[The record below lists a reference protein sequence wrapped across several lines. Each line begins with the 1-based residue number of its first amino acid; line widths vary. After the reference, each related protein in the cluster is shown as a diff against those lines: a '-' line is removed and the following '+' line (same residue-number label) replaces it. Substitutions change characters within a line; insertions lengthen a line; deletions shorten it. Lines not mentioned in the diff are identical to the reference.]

1 MITRNRIKFSEKQAA
16 LIWQQVVGKELT
28 SSEDEL
34 VSVIYPGR
42 INGDNGPDFRDAVI
56 VNKSHLT
63 KGDVEVHVKS
73 SDWYSHEH
81 HADAEYNNV
90 ILHVVMWH
98 DCNSATLLQSGKP
111 VPVLCLAKALR
122 HQAYLLPHQ
131 LPCFQILDRV
141 DRQTLE
147 KLLNTAGEERF
158 KQKAMHFQAEILRG
172 VYPEQDEIPSRS
184 LPWALDSSPSAQND
198 REGRTQNDRKRRTQ
212 KEEAGQVLFRGMMRA
227 LGYAKNTK
235 PFEDLADRMPLN
247 CIESREGLALKQ
259 ALLLGTA
266 GLLPSQRW
274 PGKFAKGPVL
284 SLSKEKEVQELEQI
298 WQSAGKKV
306 KTMNEDDWNLSHIYP
321 NNSPVRRIVAQS
333 YLLERYC
340 EGKLLAGILQ
350 LVKEAPL
357 PGGHRVLE
365 NGLTVTGDGYWRD
378 HFDFDA
384 RSRTNPVLNTG
395 RIKYGALLGNSKAG
409 EIIVN
414 VILPFAFSWGE
425 LANEAKLTENAIEL
439 YRNYPK
445 LAENCVTHH
454 MAKQLCLEDLSDLTA
469 CHQQGLI
476 HIFRNYCREGRCS
489 QCPLA
494 G

>member
-16 LIWQQVVGKELT
+16 LIWQQVVGKELP
-28 SSEDEL
+28 SLEDEL

-42 INGDNGPDFRDAVI
+42 TNGDNGPDFRDAVI

-73 SDWYSHEH
+73 SDWYSHKH

-98 DCNSATLLQSGKP
+98 DCNAATLLQSGKP
-111 VPVLCLAKALR
+111 VPILYLAKALR
-122 HQAYLLPHQ
+122 HQAYLLPYQ
-131 LPCFQILDRV
+131 LPCFQILDHV
-141 DRQTLE
+141 DMRTLR

-158 KQKAMHFQAEILRG
+158 KQKAMHFQAKIK
-172 VYPEQDEIPSRS
+172 Q
-184 LPWALDSSPSAQND
+184 
-198 REGRTQNDRKRRTQ
+198 
-212 KEEAGQVLFRGMMRA
+212 EEAGQVLFRGMMRA

-247 CIESREGLALKQ
+247 SIEPREGLALKQ

-274 PGKFAKGPVL
+274 QGKFT
-284 SLSKEKEVQELEQI
+284 KEKEVQELEQI

-306 KTMNEDDWNLSHIYP
+306 KTMKAGDWNLSHIYP

-340 EGKLLAGILQ
+340 EGKLLAEILQ
-350 LVKEAPL
+350 LVKETPL
-357 PGGHRVLE
+357 PGGHRALE
-365 NGLTVTGDGYWRD
+365 NGLTVAGDGYWRD
-378 HFDFDA
+378 HFDFDV
-384 RSRTNPVLNTG
+384 RSKTK
-395 RIKYGALLGNSKAG
+395 ISALLGKSKAG
-409 EIIVN
+409 EIVVN

-425 LANEAKLTENAIEL
+425 LANEANLTEHAIEL

-445 LAENCVTHH
+445 LAENCITRH
-454 MAKQLCLEDLSDLTA
+454 MKKQLGFEEPFDLAA

-476 HIFRNYCREGRCS
+476 HVFRNYCREGRCS

-494 G
+494 S

>member
-1 MITRNRIKFSEKQAA
+1 MITRNRIKFSEKQAS
-16 LIWQQVVGKELT
+16 LIWQQVAGKKLT

-42 INGDNGPDFRDAVI
+42 SNGDNGPDFRDAVI
-56 VNKSHLT
+56 ANEFHLT

-98 DCNSATLLQSGKP
+98 DCNSATLSQSGKP
-111 VPVLCLAKALR
+111 IPVLCLAKALR
-122 HQAYLLPHQ
+122 HQAYLLPRQ
-131 LPCFQILDRV
+131 LPCFRILDRM
-141 DRQTLE
+141 DRQTLG
-147 KLLNTAGEERF
+147 KLLSAAGEERF
-158 KQKAMHFQAEILRG
+158 KQKAMHFQAELK
-172 VYPEQDEIPSRS
+172 Q
-184 LPWALDSSPSAQND
+184 
-198 REGRTQNDRKRRTQ
+198 
-212 KEEAGQVLFRGMMRA
+212 EEPGQVLFRGMMRA

-247 CIESREGLALKQ
+247 SIESREGLALKQ

-274 PGKFAKGPVL
+274 QGKFARGPVL
-284 SLSKEKEVQELEQI
+284 SLSKEKEVHELEQI

-306 KTMNEDDWNLSHIYP
+306 ETMRESDWNLSHIYP

-333 YLLERYC
+333 YLLERYS
-340 EGKLLAGILQ
+340 EEKLLAGILQ
-350 LVKEAPL
+350 LVQEAPL
-357 PGGHRVLE
+357 PKGYHALE
-365 NGLTVTGDGYWRD
+365 NGLTVAGDGYWRD
-378 HFDFDA
+378 HFDFDV
-384 RSRTNPVLNTG
+384 SSKTK
-395 RIKYGALLGNSKAG
+395 ISALLGNSKAG

-425 LANEAKLTENAIEL
+425 LADEAKLTENAIEL
-439 YRNYPK
+439 YRNYPG
-445 LAENCVTHH
+445 LAENCITRH
-454 MAKQLCLEDLSDLTA
+454 MAKQLCLEDLSDFTA

>member
-16 LIWQQVVGKELT
+16 LIWQQVLGRELP
-28 SSEDEL
+28 SSEDEP
-34 VSVIYPGR
+34 VSIIYPGR
-42 INGDNGPDFRDAVI
+42 TNGDNGPDFRDAVI

-111 VPVLCLAKALR
+111 VSVLCLAKALR

-131 LPCFQILDRV
+131 LPCFQILDRM
-141 DRQTLE
+141 DRQTLG
-147 KLLNTAGEERF
+147 KLLNAAGEERF
-158 KQKAMHFQAEILRG
+158 KQKARHFQAEILR
-172 VYPEQDEIPSRS
+172 P
-184 LPWALDSSPSAQND
+184 DSI
-198 REGRTQNDRKRRTQ
+198 GTQ
-212 KEEAGQVLFRGMMRA
+212 KEEAGQVLFRGIMRA

-235 PFEDLADRMPLN
+235 PFADLADRMPLSSL
-247 CIESREGLALKQ
+247 ESRAGLALKQ

-266 GLLPSQRW
+266 GLLPSQRR
-274 PGKFAKGPVL
+274 PGKSTRGN
-284 SLSKEKEVQELEQI
+284 EVRELEQI
-298 WQSAGKKV
+298 WQSVDKKV
-306 KTMNEDDWNLSHIYP
+306 EPMRESDWNFSHIYP

-333 YLLERYC
+333 YLLECYC

-350 LVKEAPL
+350 LVKEATL

-365 NGLTVTGDGYWRD
+365 NGLTVAGDGYWRD
-378 HFDFDA
+378 HFDFDV
-384 RSRTNPVLNTG
+384 RSKTTIP

-409 EIIVN
+409 EIAVN
-414 VILPFAFSWGE
+414 VILPFALSWGE

-439 YRNYPK
+439 YHNYPK
-445 LAENCVTHH
+445 LAENCITRH
-454 MAKQLCLEDLSDLTA
+454 MANQLCLEELFDFTA

-476 HIFRNYCREGRCS
+476 HVFRNYCREGRCS
-489 QCPLA
+489 EC
-494 G
+494 

>member
-1 MITRNRIKFSEKQAA
+1 MVTRNRIKLSEKQVT
-16 LIWQQVVGKELT
+16 LIWQQIVGTELT
-28 SSEDEL
+28 STEGEPIE
-34 VSVIYPGR
+34 VIYPGR
-42 INGDNGPDFRDAVI
+42 TNGDHGPDFRDAVI
-56 VNKSHLT
+56 VNKSRLT

-81 HADAEYNNV
+81 HTDAEYNNV

-111 VPVLCLAKALR
+111 VPMLCLAKALR
-122 HQAYLLPHQ
+122 HQAYLLPYL
-131 LPCFQILDRV
+131 LPCFQTLDHM
-141 DRQTLE
+141 DRQALR

-158 KQKAMHFQAEILRG
+158 KQKAMHFQAELK
-172 VYPEQDEIPSRS
+172 Q
-184 LPWALDSSPSAQND
+184 
-198 REGRTQNDRKRRTQ
+198 
-212 KEEAGQVLFRGMMRA
+212 EEAGQVLFRGIMKA

-247 CIESREGLALKQ
+247 SIESREGVALKQ

-274 PGKFAKGPVL
+274 QGKFAK
-284 SLSKEKEVQELEQI
+284 EKEAQELEQI

-306 KTMNEDDWNLSHIYP
+306 KTMKEGDWNFSHIYP

-333 YLLERYC
+333 YLLERYS
-340 EGKLLAGILQ
+340 EGKLLTGILQ

-365 NGLTVTGDGYWRD
+365 NGLTVAGDGYWRD

-384 RSRTNPVLNTG
+384 RSKTK
-395 RIKYGALLGNSKAG
+395 ISALLGSSKAG
-409 EIIVN
+409 EIAVN
-414 VILPFAFSWGE
+414 VVLPFAFSWGE

-439 YRNYPK
+439 YRNYPR
-445 LAENCVTHH
+445 LAENCITQH
-454 MAKQLCLEDLSDLTA
+454 MKKQLGFEEPFDLAA

-476 HIFRNYCREGRCS
+476 HVFKNYCREGRCP

>member
-1 MITRNRIKFSEKQAA
+1 MITRNRIKPSEKQAI

-28 SSEDEL
+28 STEDEL

-42 INGDNGPDFRDAVI
+42 ANGDSGPDFRDAVI
-56 VNKSHLT
+56 ANKFHLT

-81 HADAEYNNV
+81 HADAAYNNV

-98 DCNSATLLQSGKP
+98 DCNSATLLQSGKL

-131 LPCFQILDRV
+131 LPCFQILDHM
-141 DRQTLE
+141 DRQTLG
-147 KLLNTAGEERF
+147 KLLNTAGAERF
-158 KQKAMHFQAEILRG
+158 KQKARHFQAEILR
-172 VYPEQDEIPSRS
+172 Y
-184 LPWALDSSPSAQND
+184 
-198 REGRTQNDRKRRTQ
+198 TQ
-212 KEEAGQVLFRGMMRA
+212 KEEAEQVFFRGIMRA

-247 CIESREGLALKQ
+247 SIESREGLTLKQ
-259 ALLLGTA
+259 ALLVGTA
-266 GLLPSQRW
+266 GLLPSQRRQV
-274 PGKFAKGPVL
+274 KFAR
-284 SLSKEKEVQELEQI
+284 EKAVRELEQI

-306 KTMNEDDWNLSHIYP
+306 KTMRESDWNFSHIYP

-340 EGKLLAGILQ
+340 EKKLLAGILQ
-350 LVKEAPL
+350 LVKEASM

-378 HFDFDA
+378 HFDFGV
-384 RSRTNPVLNTG
+384 RSKTK
-395 RIKYGALLGNSKAG
+395 ISALLGNSKAG
-409 EIIVN
+409 EIAVN
-414 VILPFAFSWGE
+414 VILPFAFSWGKMFNEPE
-425 LANEAKLTENAIEL
+425 LMKKAMEL
-439 YRNYPK
+439 YISYPK
-445 LAENCVTHH
+445 LAENEITRH
-454 MAKQLCLEDLSDLTA
+454 MTKQLCLKEYPNFTA

-476 HIFRNYCREGRCS
+476 HVFRNYCRQGRCS
-489 QCPLA
+489 ECPLA
-494 G
+494 S

>member
-1 MITRNRIKFSEKQAA
+1 MITRNRIKFSEKQVA
-16 LIWQQVVGKELT
+16 LIWQQVVGKKLT

-42 INGDNGPDFRDAVI
+42 TNGDNGPDFRDAVI
-56 VNKSHLT
+56 INKSHLT
-63 KGDVEVHVKS
+63 KGDIEVHVKS
-73 SDWYSHEH
+73 SDWYSHGH

-111 VPVLCLAKALR
+111 VPVLCLAKTLR
-122 HQAYLLPHQ
+122 HQAYLLPYQ
-131 LPCFQILDRV
+131 LPCFQILDHM
-141 DRQTLE
+141 DRQTLG

-158 KQKAMHFQAEILRG
+158 KQKAMDFQAEIK
-172 VYPEQDEIPSRS
+172 Q
-184 LPWALDSSPSAQND
+184 
-198 REGRTQNDRKRRTQ
+198 
-212 KEEAGQVLFRGMMRA
+212 EEAGQVLFRGMMRA

-247 CIESREGLALKQ
+247 SIESREGLALKQ

-274 PGKFAKGPVL
+274 QGEFAR
-284 SLSKEKEVQELEQI
+284 EKEVQELEQI
-298 WQSAGKKV
+298 WQPADKKV
-306 KTMNEDDWNLSHIYP
+306 KTMKEGDWNLSHIYP

-333 YLLERYC
+333 YLLERYR
-340 EGKLLAGILQ
+340 EGKLLAEILQ

-357 PGGHRVLE
+357 PGGHHALE
-365 NGLTVTGDGYWRD
+365 NSLTVASDGYWRD
-378 HFDFDA
+378 HFDFDV
-384 RSRTNPVLNTG
+384 RSKTK
-395 RIKYGALLGNSKAG
+395 ISALLGKSKAG
-409 EIIVN
+409 EIVVN
-414 VILPFAFSWGE
+414 VILPFVFSWGE
-425 LANEAKLTENAIEL
+425 LANEARLTENAIEL

-445 LAENCVTHH
+445 LAENCITRH
-454 MAKQLCLEDLSDLTA
+454 MKKQLCLEEPFDFTA

-476 HIFRNYCREGRCS
+476 HVFRNYCREGRCS
-489 QCPLA
+489 QCPLV

>member
-1 MITRNRIKFSEKQAA
+1 MITRNRINFSEKQAV
-16 LIWQQVVGKELT
+16 LIWQQVVRKELPST
-28 SSEDEL
+28 EDEP

-42 INGDNGPDFRDAVI
+42 ANGDNGPDFRDAVI

-73 SDWYSHEH
+73 SDWYSHKH

-98 DCNSATLLQSGKP
+98 DYNSATLLQSGKP

-122 HQAYLLPHQ
+122 HQPYLLPRQ
-131 LPCFQILDRV
+131 LPCFRILDRM

-158 KQKAMHFQAEILRG
+158 KQKAMHFQTELK
-172 VYPEQDEIPSRS
+172 Q
-184 LPWALDSSPSAQND
+184 
-198 REGRTQNDRKRRTQ
+198 
-212 KEEAGQVLFRGMMRA
+212 EEAGQVLFRGMMRA

-235 PFEDLADRMPLN
+235 PFADLADRMPLN
-247 CIESREGLALKQ
+247 SLKSREGLVLKQ

-274 PGKFAKGPVL
+274 QGKSAG
-284 SLSKEKEVQELEQI
+284 EKEVRELEQI

-306 KTMNEDDWNLSHIYP
+306 EPMREGDWNLSHIYP

-340 EGKLLAGILQ
+340 AGKLLAGILQ

-365 NGLTVTGDGYWRD
+365 NGLTVSGDGYWRD
-378 HFDFDA
+378 HFDFGI
-384 RSRTNPVLNTG
+384 RSKTK
-395 RIKYGALLGNSKAG
+395 ISSLLGNSKAG
-409 EIIVN
+409 EIAVN
-414 VILPFAFSWGE
+414 VILPFAFSWGKM
-425 LANEAKLTENAIEL
+425 ANEPELTEKAMEL
-439 YRNYPK
+439 YISYPK
-445 LAENCVTHH
+445 LAENEITRH
-454 MAKQLCLEDLSDLTA
+454 MENQLHLEELSDFTI

-489 QCPLA
+489 ECPLA
-494 G
+494 S

>member
-1 MITRNRIKFSEKQAA
+1 MITRNRIKFSEKQAV
-16 LIWQQVVGKELT
+16 LIWQQAGGRELT
-28 SSEDEL
+28 SSEDEIF
-34 VSVIYPGR
+34 SVIYPGR
-42 INGDNGPDFRDAVI
+42 TNGDNGPDFRDAVI

-73 SDWYSHEH
+73 SDWYSHKH
-81 HADAEYNNV
+81 HADTEYNNV

-98 DCNSATLLQSGKP
+98 DCNSATLLQNGKT

-131 LPCFQILDRV
+131 LPCFRILDHV
-141 DRQTLE
+141 ARQTLG

-158 KQKAMHFQAEILRG
+158 KQKAMHLKAELK
-172 VYPEQDEIPSRS
+172 Q
-184 LPWALDSSPSAQND
+184 
-198 REGRTQNDRKRRTQ
+198 
-212 KEEAGQVLFRGMMRA
+212 EEAGQVLFRGIMRA

-235 PFEDLADRMPLN
+235 SFEALADRMPLN
-247 CIESREGLALKQ
+247 SIESREGLTTKQ

-266 GLLPSQRW
+266 GLLPFQRW
-274 PGKFAKGPVL
+274 QGKFAR
-284 SLSKEKEVQELEQI
+284 EKEVQELEQI
-298 WQSAGKKV
+298 WQSAGQKV
-306 KTMNEDDWNLSHIYP
+306 KTMKEGDWNFTHIYP

-365 NGLTVTGDGYWRD
+365 NGLTVAGDGYWRD
-378 HFDFDA
+378 HFDFDV
-384 RSRTNPVLNTG
+384 RSKTK
-395 RIKYGALLGNSKAG
+395 ISALLGNSKAG
-409 EIIVN
+409 EIAVN
-414 VILPFAFSWGE
+414 VILPFTFSWGE

-439 YRNYPK
+439 YRNYPQ
-445 LAENCVTHH
+445 LAENCITRH
-454 MAKQLCLEDLSDLTA
+454 MKKQLCLEEPFDFTA

-494 G
+494 R

>member
-1 MITRNRIKFSEKQAA
+1 MITRNRIKFPEKQAA

-28 SSEDEL
+28 STEDEL

-42 INGDNGPDFRDAVI
+42 TNGDNGPDFRDAVI
-56 VNKSHLT
+56 VNKFHLT

-81 HADAEYNNV
+81 HADAAYNNV

-131 LPCFQILDRV
+131 LPCFHILDHM
-141 DRQTLE
+141 DRQTLG

-158 KQKAMHFQAEILRG
+158 KQKAMHFQAEILR
-172 VYPEQDEIPSRS
+172 P
-184 LPWALDSSPSAQND
+184 DSI
-198 REGRTQNDRKRRTQ
+198 GTQ
-212 KEEAGQVLFRGMMRA
+212 EEAGQARLPKNLFGGQVLFRGIMRA

-247 CIESREGLALKQ
+247 SIESREGLALKQ
-259 ALLLGTA
+259 VLLLGTA

-274 PGKFAKGPVL
+274 QGKFAR
-284 SLSKEKEVQELEQI
+284 EKEVQELEQI

-306 KTMNEDDWNLSHIYP
+306 RTMRDSDWNLSHIYP

-357 PGGHRVLE
+357 PGGHRLLE
-365 NGLTVTGDGYWRD
+365 NGLTVAGDGYWRD
-378 HFDFDA
+378 HFDFDV
-384 RSRTNPVLNTG
+384 RSKTK
-395 RIKYGALLGNSKAG
+395 ISALLGNSKAG

-414 VILPFAFSWGE
+414 AILPFAFSWGK

-439 YRNYPK
+439 YRNYPR
-445 LAENCVTHH
+445 LAENCITRH
-454 MAKQLCLEDLSDLTA
+454 MAKQLCLEDLSDFTA

>member
-1 MITRNRIKFSEKQAA
+1 MITRNRIKFSEKQAT

-28 SSEDEL
+28 SSEEEL
-34 VSVIYPGR
+34 FSVIYPGR
-42 INGDNGPDFRDAVI
+42 TNGDNGPDFRDAVI

-73 SDWYSHEH
+73 SDWYSHKH

-122 HQAYLLPHQ
+122 HQAYLLPYHQ
-131 LPCFQILDRV
+131 LPCFQILDHV

-158 KQKAMHFQAEILRG
+158 KQKAMHFQAEILR
-172 VYPEQDEIPSRS
+172 P
-184 LPWALDSSPSAQND
+184 A
-198 REGRTQNDRKRRTQ
+198 Q

-235 PFEDLADRMPLN
+235 PFEDLADRMPLSS
-247 CIESREGLALKQ
+247 IESREGSATKQ

-274 PGKFAKGPVL
+274 QGKFAR
-284 SLSKEKEVQELEQI
+284 EKEIQELEKI
-298 WQSAGKKV
+298 WQSADKKV
-306 KTMNEDDWNLSHIYP
+306 KTMEGGAWNLSHIYP

-333 YLLERYC
+333 HLLERYS

-357 PGGHRVLE
+357 PDGHHILE

-378 HFDFDA
+378 HFDFDV
-384 RSRTNPVLNTG
+384 RSKTK
-395 RIKYGALLGNSKAG
+395 ISALLGNSKAG
-409 EIIVN
+409 EIAVN
-414 VILPFAFSWGE
+414 VVLPFAFSWGE
-425 LANEAKLTENAIEL
+425 LTNEAKLTENAIEL

-445 LAENCVTHH
+445 LAENCITRH
-454 MAKQLCLEDLSDLTA
+454 MKKQLCLEESFDFTA

-494 G
+494 S

>member
-1 MITRNRIKFSEKQAA
+1 MITRNRIKSSEKQAA
-16 LIWQQVVGKELT
+16 LIWQQVVGRELT
-28 SSEDEL
+28 SSEDEP

-42 INGDNGPDFRDAVI
+42 TNGDNGPDFRDAVI

-98 DCNSATLLQSGKP
+98 DCNSATLLQSGKL

-122 HQAYLLPHQ
+122 HQAYLLPYQ
-131 LPCFQILDRV
+131 LPCFQMLDHV
-141 DRQTLE
+141 DRQTLA
-147 KLLNTAGEERF
+147 KSLNTAGEERF
-158 KQKAMHFQAEILRG
+158 KQKARHFQAQLK
-172 VYPEQDEIPSRS
+172 Q
-184 LPWALDSSPSAQND
+184 
-198 REGRTQNDRKRRTQ
+198 
-212 KEEAGQVLFRGMMRA
+212 EEAGQVLFRGMMRA

-235 PFEDLADRMPLN
+235 PFEELADRMPLDSL
-247 CIESREGLALKQ
+247 ESREGLALKQ

-274 PGKFAKGPVL
+274 QGKFAK
-284 SLSKEKEVQELEQI
+284 EKEVRELEQI

-306 KTMNEDDWNLSHIYP
+306 ETMKESDWNFSHIYP

-333 YLLERYC
+333 YLLERYRA
-340 EGKLLAGILQ
+340 GKLLAGILQ

-365 NGLTVTGDGYWRD
+365 NGLTVTGDGYWQD
-378 HFDFDA
+378 HFDFGI
-384 RSRTNPVLNTG
+384 RSKTK
-395 RIKYGALLGNSKAG
+395 ISALLGNSKAR

-414 VILPFAFSWGE
+414 VVLPFAFSGGKMFNEPE
-425 LANEAKLTENAIEL
+425 LMKTAMEL
-439 YRNYPK
+439 YNSYPQ
-445 LAENCVTHH
+445 LAENEITRH
-454 MAKQLCLEDLSDLTA
+454 MTKQLCLEEPSDFTA

-476 HIFRNYCREGRCS
+476 HIFRNYCREGRCA

-494 G
+494 S

>member
-1 MITRNRIKFSEKQAA
+1 MITRNRIKFSEKQAV
-16 LIWQQVVGKELT
+16 LIWQQAVGRELT
-28 SSEDEL
+28 SSEDEIF
-34 VSVIYPGR
+34 SVIYPGR
-42 INGDNGPDFRDAVI
+42 TNGDNGPDFRDAVI
-56 VNKSHLT
+56 VNNSHLT

-73 SDWYSHEH
+73 SDWYSHKH

-122 HQAYLLPHQ
+122 HQAYLLPYQ
-131 LPCFQILDRV
+131 LPCFQILDHV
-141 DRQTLE
+141 DRQTLG

-158 KQKAMHFQAEILRG
+158 KQKAMHFQAELK
-172 VYPEQDEIPSRS
+172 Q
-184 LPWALDSSPSAQND
+184 
-198 REGRTQNDRKRRTQ
+198 
-212 KEEAGQVLFRGMMRA
+212 EESGQVLFRGMMRA

-247 CIESREGLALKQ
+247 SIESREGLATKQ
-259 ALLLGTA
+259 ALLLGAA

-274 PGKFAKGPVL
+274 QGKSAR
-284 SLSKEKEVQELEQI
+284 EKEVQELEQI
-298 WQSAGKKV
+298 WQSADKKV
-306 KTMNEDDWNLSHIYP
+306 KTMKEGDWTLSHIYP

-340 EGKLLAGILQ
+340 AGKLLAGILQ

-378 HFDFDA
+378 HFDFDV
-384 RSRTNPVLNTG
+384 RSKTK
-395 RIKYGALLGNSKAG
+395 ISAILGNSKAG
-409 EIIVN
+409 EIAVN
-414 VILPFAFSWGE
+414 VILPFTFSWGA

-445 LAENCVTHH
+445 LAENCITQH
-454 MAKQLCLEDLSDLTA
+454 MKKQLGFEEPFDLTA

-476 HIFRNYCREGRCS
+476 HVFRNYCRDGRCA

-494 G
+494 S

>member
-16 LIWQQVVGKELT
+16 LIWQQAVGKELT

-42 INGDNGPDFRDAVI
+42 TNGDNGPDFRDAVI
-56 VNKSHLT
+56 ANKSHLT

-122 HQAYLLPHQ
+122 HQAYLLPYR
-131 LPCFQILDRV
+131 LPCFQILDHV

-158 KQKAMHFQAEILRG
+158 KQKAMHFQAELK
-172 VYPEQDEIPSRS
+172 Q
-184 LPWALDSSPSAQND
+184 
-198 REGRTQNDRKRRTQ
+198 
-212 KEEAGQVLFRGMMRA
+212 EEAGQVLFRGIMRA

-247 CIESREGLALKQ
+247 SIESREGLALKQ
-259 ALLLGTA
+259 ALLVGTA
-266 GLLPSQRW
+266 GLLPSQRRQ
-274 PGKFAKGPVL
+274 GKFAR
-284 SLSKEKEVQELEQI
+284 EKEVQQLEQI
-298 WQSAGKKV
+298 WQSVGKKV
-306 KTMNEDDWNLSHIYP
+306 KTMRESDWNFSHIYP

-350 LVKEAPL
+350 LVQETPQPK
-357 PGGHRVLE
+357 GHHVLE
-365 NGLTVTGDGYWRD
+365 NGLTVVGDGYWRN
-378 HFDFDA
+378 HFDFGI
-384 RSRTNPVLNTG
+384 RSKTK
-395 RIKYGALLGNSKAG
+395 ISSLLGNSKTG
-409 EIIVN
+409 EIAVN

-425 LANEAKLTENAIEL
+425 LANEAKLPENAMEL
-439 YRNYPK
+439 YRNHPR
-445 LAENCVTHH
+445 LAENCITRH
-454 MAKQLCLEDLSDLTA
+454 MAKQLYLEDISDFTA

-476 HIFRNYCREGRCS
+476 HIYRNYCREGRCS

-494 G
+494 SSRCSC

>member
-42 INGDNGPDFRDAVI
+42 TNGDNGPDFRDAVI
-56 VNKSHLT
+56 MNKLHLT

-81 HADAEYNNV
+81 HTDAAYNNV
-90 ILHVVMWH
+90 ILHVAMWH
-98 DCNSATLLQSGKP
+98 DCNLATLLQSGKP
-111 VPVLCLAKALR
+111 VPLLCLAKALR
-122 HQAYLLPHQ
+122 HQAYLLPYT
-131 LPCFQILDRV
+131 LPCFRILDHT
-141 DRQTLE
+141 DGQTLA
-147 KLLNTAGEERF
+147 KILNAAGEERF
-158 KQKAMHFQAEILRG
+158 REKAMHFQAEILG
-172 VYPEQDEIPSRS
+172 P
-184 LPWALDSSPSAQND
+184 ALTAL
-198 REGRTQNDRKRRTQ
+198 RAGEA
-212 KEEAGQVLFRGMMRA
+212 AGQVLYRGMMRA

-235 PFEDLADRMPLN
+235 PFEDLAGRLPLAST
-247 CIESREGLALKQ
+247 ESREGLAVKQ

-266 GLLPSQRW
+266 GLLPCQR
-274 PGKFAKGPVL
+274 GQGEL
-284 SLSKEKEVQELEQI
+284 LREEEVQELEQI

-306 KTMNEDDWNLSHIYP
+306 KTMRESDWNFSHIYP
-321 NNSPVRRIVAQS
+321 NNSPVRRIIAQS

-357 PGGHRVLE
+357 PKGHHALE
-365 NGLTVTGDGYWRD
+365 NGLTVAGDGYWRD
-378 HFDFDA
+378 HFDFGV
-384 RSRTNPVLNTG
+384 RSKTK
-395 RIKYGALLGNSKAG
+395 ISALLGNSKAG

-414 VILPFAFSWGE
+414 AILPFAFSWGKMFNEPE
-425 LANEAKLTENAIEL
+425 LMKKVMEL
-439 YRNYPK
+439 YNSYPK
-445 LAENCVTHH
+445 LAENEITRH
-454 MAKQLCLEDLSDLTA
+454 MEKQLCLEDLFALTA

-489 QCPLA
+489 ECPLVN
-494 G
+494 

>member
-1 MITRNRIKFSEKQAA
+1 MITRNRIIFSEKQAA
-16 LIWQQVVGKELT
+16 LMWQQVVGKELLST
-28 SSEDEL
+28 EDEF

-42 INGDNGPDFRDAVI
+42 TNGDNGPDFRDAVI

-63 KGDVEVHVKS
+63 KGDIEVHVKS

-81 HADAEYNNV
+81 DASTEYNNV

-98 DCNSATLLQSGKP
+98 DCNSATLLQSGKT

-131 LPCFQILDRV
+131 LPCFQILDHI

-147 KLLNTAGEERF
+147 KLLNTAGEARF
-158 KQKAMHFQAEILRG
+158 KHKARHFQAKLK
-172 VYPEQDEIPSRS
+172 
-184 LPWALDSSPSAQND
+184 
-198 REGRTQNDRKRRTQ
+198 REK
-212 KEEAGQVLFRGMMRA
+212 AGQVLFRGMMRA

-247 CIESREGLALKQ
+247 SIESREGLAPKQ

-274 PGKFAKGPVL
+274 PGTFAREPVL
-284 SLSKEKEVQELEQI
+284 SLSKEKEVRELEQI

-306 KTMNEDDWNLSHIYP
+306 EPMKEDDWNLSHIYP

-333 YLLERYC
+333 HLLERYYAGTRPEPV

-350 LVKEAPL
+350 LVQEAPL
-357 PGGHRVLE
+357 PKGHRMLE
-365 NGLTVTGDGYWRD
+365 NGLTVTGDSYWQD
-378 HFDFDA
+378 HFDFDV
-384 RSRTNPVLNTG
+384 RSKTK
-395 RIKYGALLGNSKAG
+395 ISALLGTSKAG

-414 VILPFAFSWGE
+414 VILPFTFSWGE
-425 LANEAKLTENAIEL
+425 LTNEARLVEKAMEL
-439 YRNYPK
+439 FRNYPK
-445 LAENCVTHH
+445 LAENCITRH
-454 MAKQLCLEDLSDLTA
+454 MENQLCLEEPSDFTA
-469 CHQQGLI
+469 CCQQGLI
-476 HIFRNYCREGRCS
+476 HVFRKYCREGRCS
-489 QCPLA
+489 QCSLA
-494 G
+494 S